1 MKKFALA
8 ALIAWAAVSAF
19 ALDLSGTAFTQTGS
33 KDIDGKT
40 LALLADQS
48 GGEVLLDA
56 EAEPSP
62 DRLSA
67 LSSIVAEIRSWTDFQ
82 ASEVRAVNT
91 QDRLQVT
98 ALPKSFSVG
107 GTALEAALPGGVQ
120 LFYKVATEYDFKVK
134 SGKYLV
140 RVASVFTTWAELESA
155 ILAAYT
161 DPPSFIATR
170 DPLYV
175 QRRLG
180 ELATQADD
188 LQKRLA
194 ALEGSPST
202 EGGTA
207 TAIDLPTLQ
216 ADLQAVK
223 TELQA
228 DEAVSSAFQAKVDG
242 LLLTSFNG
250 GKTINPDA
258 VAKLIE
264 LKKNDPTLSK
274 KTAPK
279 ALKDAGITLDSGAIS
294 AIFFVEFGER

>member
-1 MKKFALA
+1 MKGALIMKKFALV
-8 ALIAWAAVSAF
+8 ALIAWAALSAF

-33 KDIDGKT
+33 RDIDGKT

-67 LSSIVAEIRSWTDFQ
+67 LGSIVAEIRSWTDFQ
-82 ASEVRAVNT
+82 AAEVRAVNT

-98 ALPKSFSVG
+98 ALPKSFSVS
-107 GTALEAALPGGVQ
+107 GTALEASLPGGIQ

-194 ALEGSPST
+194 ALAGSPST
-202 EGGTA
+202 ESGAAPT
-207 TAIDLPTLQ
+207 IDLPTLQ
-216 ADLQAVK
+216 A
-223 TELQA
+223 ELQA
-228 DEAVSSAFQAKVDG
+228 EKAANSAYQAKTDS

-250 GKTINPDA
+250 GKPINPDA